1 MTFCPCVYFALS
13 WCRPS
18 DQNRVAVI
26 CARVT
31 HQQVTPFRLLADRTP
46 FLFFFRNLPD
56 LAASTSLSAPLFVSH
71 KWHTSQRRA
80 IIDFLTR
87 PWDSRPPFP
96 PVTRDRGLFAHA
108 KLTEANVIAC
118 CTTSKRALLK
128 IMRMN
133 QERTAM
139 IPMLLIHNL

>member
-46 FLFFFRNLPD
+46 FLFFFRNLLD

-71 KWHTSQRRA
+71 KWRTSQRRA

-87 PWDSRPPFP
+87 PWDSRPPLPARHPRSRFIR
-96 PVTRDRGLFAHA
+96 TRETDGGKCYCLLHNIEAGIA
-108 KLTEANVIAC
+108 KNNADESGAYGYDSDVAN
-118 CTTSKRALLK
+118 S
-128 IMRMN
+128 
-133 QERTAM
+133 
-139 IPMLLIHNL
+139 